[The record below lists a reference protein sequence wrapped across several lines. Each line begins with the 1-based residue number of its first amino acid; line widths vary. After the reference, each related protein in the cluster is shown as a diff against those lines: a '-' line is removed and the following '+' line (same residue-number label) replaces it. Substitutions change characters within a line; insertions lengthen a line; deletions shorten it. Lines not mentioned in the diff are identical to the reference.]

1 MLDGPAGYTEGSSIS
16 GFWFEDPTSVECQRL
31 SLSLCLSQRVD
42 CQDMVSLGDMIQHNP
57 QVKAR
62 TPVLCP
68 VSSVG
73 KRLDV
78 CEVGLSH
85 VGRAAHH
92 FIESIWLGYEI

>member
-1 MLDGPAGYTEGSSIS
+1 MLDGPALQVTPKGLRFLAS
-16 GFWFEDPTSVECQRL
+16 GLRTPPLSNVKDSL
-31 SLSLCLSQRVD
+31 SLSLRVD

-92 FIESIWLGYEI
+92 FIESIWLGHEI

>member
-1 MLDGPAGYTEGSSIS
+1 MSKT
-16 GFWFEDPTSVECQRL
+16 L
-31 SLSLCLSQRVD
+31 SLSVSLCLSLRVD

-92 FIESIWLGYEI
+92 FIESIWLGHEI